1 VIGYGA
7 IGREIGQRL
16 RAFGIE
22 VTGVRRTVDASQ
34 GVIDAT
40 AWRAR
45 LAEFDWIVLAAPAT
59 DDTRAMIGAAELAAA
74 KPGACLINIARG
86 DLVDQA
92 ALIAAL
98 ESGQIGGAFLD
109 ATTPEPLP
117 PEHPLW
123 RAPNAIVSM
132 HMAGQG
138 QTTAFRRGAARFLR
152 NLEKYLA
159 GAPLEHVVD
168 LARGY

>member
-1 VIGYGA
+1 
-7 IGREIGQRL
+7 
-16 RAFGIE
+16 
-22 VTGVRRTVDASQ
+22 
-34 GVIDAT
+34 
-40 AWRAR
+40 
-45 LAEFDWIVLAAPAT
+45 
-59 DDTRAMIGAAELAAA
+59 MIGAAELAAA